1 MRKAQAYL
9 FRRFREI
16 AYVLTSLPILLALFV
31 FAVIG
36 LSSGSFVPV
45 AVLIFLFLLSAMQK
59 VAEWEIRRANFMLGT
74 DFPITENWFGN
85 PFFSWD
91 GAKERV
97 TSLRS
102 WLALTYIFVGFFWA
116 LISFVLVVSGLAG
129 IATMLSALGILA
141 LSNFSRSFEVIDGRD
156 KFTGNIS
163 FLGDRGQ
170 FRLQFGESTEE
181 GLIIDSGSISWDLN
195 SNLGLVIGFV
205 LVLLAVWLIPRIART
220 TALLVEAFLSGTLL
234 PSVER
239 ALDKFSRSKKVSER
253 EVREAMDK
261 ESLQPVLSEL
271 SKREREILALMAQGK
286 SNSGI
291 AKALYITE
299 GSVEKHISNI
309 LSKLDIRVGD
319 ENHRRVLAV
328 LTYLGIQPEQE
339 QKG

>member
-1 MRKAQAYL
+1 MNKAKAYL
-9 FRRFREI
+9 VRRSREI

-36 LSSGSFVPV
+36 LFQGSFLPL
-45 AVLIFLFLLSAMQK
+45 AILIFLFLLSAMQK
-59 VAEWEIRRANFMLGT
+59 VAEWEIKRANFMLGT
-74 DFPITENWFGN
+74 DFPIAENWFGN

-102 WLALTYIFVGFFWA
+102 WLALIYIFVGFFWA

-129 IATMLSALGILA
+129 IATVLSALGILA
-141 LSNFSRSFEVIDGRD
+141 LSNFSRSFEVIDGGD
-156 KFTGNIS
+156 KFTGSIR
-163 FLGDRGQ
+163 FIGDQGQ
-170 FRLQFGESTEE
+170 IRLQFGESTQD

-195 SNLGLVIGFV
+195 SNLGLAIGFV
-205 LVLLAVWLIPRIART
+205 LVLLALWLIPRIART

-234 PSVER
+234 PRVER
-239 ALDKFSRSKKVSER
+239 ALERFNRSTKVSER

-261 ESLQPVLSEL
+261 ESLQPALSEL

-291 AKALYITE
+291 AKSLYITE

-309 LSKLDIRVGD
+309 LSKLDIKVGD

-328 LTYLGIQPEQE
+328 LTYLGIQPGKE
-339 QKG
+339 

>member
-1 MRKAQAYL
+1 MSKAKALL
-9 FRRFREI
+9 FRRVREI
-16 AYVLTSLPILLALFV
+16 AYVLTSLPILVALFV
-31 FAVIG
+31 FAVMG

-45 AVLIFLFLLSAMQK
+45 AALIFLFLLSAMQK

-102 WLALTYIFVGFFWA
+102 WLALIYIFVGFFWA

-129 IATMLSALGILA
+129 IFTILSALGIIA
-141 LSNFSRSFEVIDGRD
+141 LSNFSRNFEVVDGGD
-156 KFTGNIS
+156 KFTGSIR
-163 FLGDRGQ
+163 FLGDEGQ
-170 FRLQFGESTEE
+170 FRLQFGESREN
-181 GLIIDSGSISWDLN
+181 GLIIDFGSITWDLN
-195 SNLGLVIGFV
+195 SNLGLVFGFV
-205 LVLLAVWLIPRIART
+205 LVLLALWLIPRIART

-234 PSVER
+234 PRVER
-239 ALDKFSRSKKVSER
+239 TLDRINRSRKVSER

-261 ESLQPVLSEL
+261 ESLQSALSEL

-291 AKALYITE
+291 AKSLYITE

-309 LSKLDIRVGD
+309 LSKLDLRVGD

-328 LTYLGIQPEQE
+328 LTYLGIQPRKE
-339 QKG
+339 

>member
-1 MRKAQAYL
+1 MSKARALL
-9 FRRFREI
+9 FRRAREI
-16 AYVLTSLPILLALFV
+16 AYVLTSLPILVALFV

-59 VAEWEIRRANFMLGT
+59 VAEWEIRRANYMLGT
-74 DFPITENWFGN
+74 DFPIKENWFGN

-102 WLALTYIFVGFFWA
+102 WLALIYIFVGFFWA

-129 IATMLSALGILA
+129 IFTMLSALGIIA
-141 LSNFSRSFEVIDGRD
+141 LSNFSRNFEVVDGGD
-156 KFTGNIS
+156 KFTGSIR
-163 FLGDRGQ
+163 FLGDEGQ
-170 FRLQFGESTEE
+170 FRLQFGESRED
-181 GLIIDSGSISWDLN
+181 GLIIDSGSITWDLN
-195 SNLGLVIGFV
+195 SNLGLVFGLV
-205 LVLLAVWLIPRIART
+205 LVLLALWLIPRIART

-234 PSVER
+234 PRAER
-239 ALDKFSRSKKVSER
+239 ALYRLSRSRNVSER
-253 EVREAMDK
+253 QVREAMDK
-261 ESLQPVLSEL
+261 ESLQPALSEL

-291 AKALYITE
+291 AKTLYITE

-309 LSKLDIRVGD
+309 LSKLEIKVGD

-328 LTYLGIQPEQE
+328 LTYLGIQPGHE